1 MLALFSAQVTDL
13 AAATPTFTA
22 GSSSAPHAMLSP
34 VDGHHRQRAERVR
47 SLIERGLHDRSF
59 FRMALLGVPSTERD
73 AWVGCVFGLGELPDD
88 GPELPRGCAPYLPCS
103 VDTLLRVVEQTP
115 VRASDVFVEVGLG
128 VGRAAA
134 VVHLL
139 TGAPVIGIEIQP
151 RLVAAARDLA
161 TRLLLSRVSCVE
173 GDAVKITGFVSVGS
187 VFFLYCPFSGG
198 RLAKLVADLEPIART
213 KMIRVCCVDVP
224 FLECPW
230 LMLEPAPVGSPAIYR
245 STLHDDR
252 FVDDRL
258 SDKGRP
264 GQKV

>member
-1 MLALFSAQVTDL
+1 
-13 AAATPTFTA
+13 
-22 GSSSAPHAMLSP
+22 MLSP
-34 VDGHHRQRAERVR
+34 VDERHRQSAERVR
-47 SLIERGLHDRSF
+47 SLIERGRHDQSF
-59 FRMALLGVPSTERD
+59 FRMALLGVAPPERD
-73 AWVGCVFGLGELPDD
+73 AWVDFVFGIGELPDD

-151 RLVAAARDLA
+151 RFVVAARDLA
-161 TRLLLSRVSCVE
+161 TRLLVSRVSCVE
-173 GDAVKITGFVSVGS
+173 GDAVKLTGFVSIGS

-198 RLAKLVADLEPIART
+198 RLAKVVVDLEPIART
-213 KMIRVCCVDVP
+213 KMIRVCCVDLP

-230 LMLEPAPVGSPAIYR
+230 LTLEPAPLGDLAIYR
-245 STLHDDR
+245 STLHDDSFASR
-252 FVDDRL
+252 GESASRVHSIATASGL
-258 SDKGRP
+258 G
-264 GQKV
+264 